1 MDNKL
6 PFSEDRSGDRF
17 LRKFNKDIDP
27 SELQWHRDKEDRI
40 IESNEKTDWMI
51 QIDNKIPEK
60 IDGKIS
66 IPKEIYHRLIKGNGD
81 LHLLV
86 TKIN

>member
-17 LRKFNKDIDP
+17 LRKFHKDIDP

-81 LHLLV
+81 LYLLV